1 MHLIDQLPLGI
12 GILVLLAAL
21 VIVKQRSTGAV
32 LDKPKGDLLI
42 QVVNIF
48 NLFFLLVVNPLA
60 AVALITRSLPGLDP
74 THYVIQPTWL
84 LTFTEILGLLLYV
97 GGFALMCWALITLG
111 RNYQLGGSAPR
122 AKDKIVTQGPYGL
135 IRHPMYSAALGISLG
150 LACLIQSCAF
160 FAVFLIY
167 VVFILRLV
175 PVEERALA
183 KAYGRK
189 YAAYRGRT
197 KVLLPAL
204 Y

>member
-1 MHLIDQLPLGI
+1 MHLMDPVLLGV

-21 VIVKQRSTGAV
+21 VVVKQRATGVV
-32 LDKPKGDLLI
+32 LDQPKGDLLI

-60 AVALITRSLPGLDP
+60 AVVLITRSLPGLDP
-74 THYVIQPTWL
+74 THYVIQPPWL
-84 LTFTEILGLLLYV
+84 LTFTEVLGLLLYV
-97 GGFALMCWALITLG
+97 GGFALMSWALITLG

-122 AKDKIVTQGPYGL
+122 AKDRIVTQGPYGL

-160 FAVFLIY
+160 FGVFLIY
-167 VVFILRLV
+167 VVLILRLV
-175 PVEERALA
+175 PVEERLLA
-183 KAYGRK
+183 TAYGRK
-189 YAAYRGRT
+189 YAAYRGKT
-197 KVLLPAL
+197 KALIPAL